1 MKESYKGNLS
11 DGRPIYIPVWPAT
24 VQFENLTQVCQYLG
38 QDNVVSIS
46 ALNVPAAMVAIMGS
60 EDFKAST
67 DLMMHFIKQAR
78 LDGDKLTEDNIDDME
93 MDVLIEIFTHVMHS
107 QFNSFFVLGLAKVP
121 YQQKQETKKLASQ

>member
-1 MKESYKGNLS
+1 
-11 DGRPIYIPVWPAT
+11 
-24 VQFENLTQVCQYLG
+24 
-38 QDNVVSIS
+38 
-46 ALNVPAAMVAIMGS
+46 MVAIMGS